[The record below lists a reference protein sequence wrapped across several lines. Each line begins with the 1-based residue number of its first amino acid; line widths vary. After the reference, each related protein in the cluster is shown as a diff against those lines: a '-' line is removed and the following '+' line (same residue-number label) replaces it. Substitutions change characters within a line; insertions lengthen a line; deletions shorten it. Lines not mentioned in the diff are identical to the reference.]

1 MVGWLLTVGQMERLW
16 DIQDHL
22 CAYSCLVPSSF
33 VMDGLGLRFY
43 FLADKL
49 GYRTYNLSRW
59 NIHTNCISIQSLHV
73 YVRINVS

>member
-1 MVGWLLTVGQMERLW
+1 MG
-16 DIQDHL
+16 
-22 CAYSCLVPSSF
+22 YSPVCVFLSRAQLF
-33 VMDGLGLRFY
+33 VMNGLGLRFY
-43 FLADKL
+43 FLAEKL